1 MPKGGPDGG
10 DGGKGGDVILKVNPH
25 RNNLTHLRFN
35 PHHFASN
42 GNHGKGSQRTG
53 RQGKPLY
60 IEVPPGTVISRLPAP
75 EDAIE
80 RSLPF
85 EQGEL
90 IADLTGDHDEFILA
104 HGGRGGHGN
113 LHFKTQQNTAPKEF
127 ELGFDGEYGQFAL
140 ELKSIADVG
149 LVGFP
154 NAGKS
159 SLLRSLSAA
168 TPKVGAYPF
177 TTLAPSIGIVD
188 LPEGGRIS
196 VADIPGLIEGASEG
210 VGLGHDFL
218 RHIERCQVLLFV
230 LDMSGWEQRDP
241 LEDFGQLRK
250 EIKLYDP
257 ALADRPYLV
266 AGNKMDMEGSRKFA
280 DRFHQS
286 MRVPLLEI
294 SNETQH
300 GIPELIEACASLVRK
315 NQPEKAV

>member
-1 MPKGGPDGG
+1 
-10 DGGKGGDVILKVNPH
+10 
-25 RNNLTHLRFN
+25 
-35 PHHFASN
+35 
-42 GNHGKGSQRTG
+42 
-53 RQGKPLY
+53 
-60 IEVPPGTVISRLPAP
+60 
-75 EDAIE
+75 
-80 RSLPF
+80 
-85 EQGEL
+85 
-90 IADLTGDHDEFILA
+90 
-104 HGGRGGHGN
+104 
-113 LHFKTQQNTAPKEF
+113 
-127 ELGFDGEYGQFAL
+127 LGFEGEYGQFAL

-218 RHIERCQVLLFV
+218 RHIERCSVLLFV

-241 LEDFGQLRK
+241 LDDFGQLRK

-257 ALADRPYLV
+257 ALGDRPYLV
-266 AGNKMDMEGSRKFA
+266 AGNKMDLESSREFA
-280 DRFHQS
+280 DRFRQT
-286 MRVPLLEI
+286 MRVPLIEI
-294 SNETQH
+294 SNETGQ
-300 GIPELIEACASLVRK
+300 GMPELIEACASLVRK
-315 NQPEKAV
+315 SQPEKAA